1 MLGFGNAAAFEMH
14 VDPPGGDAQR
24 PSSAGTVCAGMWIWD
39 HHDKSG
45 SEAGGMDG
53 TQGDCAVTQAHEDP
67 GVADAQRA
75 GEEGPPEETPLP
87 SGRSD
92 GLRSAGNS
100 RRSSVTEATQST
112 RPTEAMDS
120 NLRCRRPDL
129 AKDEPRCL
137 QSLSNTENTTSQR
150 LVRGL
155 PVKSPGNLLLVGCV
169 PSRGETAMRETSSP
183 RGSRRRLGHRSSEP
197 AGRSQMDARENNTVM
212 SKKQVSCEF

>member
-14 VDPPGGDAQR
+14 DDLLGGDAQR

-45 SEAGGMDG
+45 SEARGMDG

-112 RPTEAMDS
+112 RPTEATDS
-120 NLRCRRPDL
+120 NLRRRRPDL

-155 PVKSPGNLLLVGCV
+155 PVKSPGNLLLVRCV

>member
-1 MLGFGNAAAFEMH
+1 
-14 VDPPGGDAQR
+14 
-24 PSSAGTVCAGMWIWD
+24 MWIWD
-39 HHDKSG
+39 HHDKCG

-53 TQGDCAVTQAHEDP
+53 TQGDCAATQAHEDP

-75 GEEGPPEETPLP
+75 GEEGPLEETPLP

-112 RPTEAMDS
+112 RPTEATDS
-120 NLRCRRPDL
+120 NLRRRRPDL

-155 PVKSPGNLLLVGCV
+155 PVKSPGNLLLVRCV